1 MQTKPAQTPM
11 IPGEDLDPACTPA
24 TSIPLGL
31 GWAAGLEPR
40 DRGALLRLHNPQ
52 RGTFDVEIVLTAD
65 GPVIR
70 AAAAAL
76 EITAATEIAARCDR
90 FSVEARESFSVRA
103 ACIEHEASGAVRAS
117 GAEVALTA
125 RSGGVAIR
133 ANDDVA
139 LNGEQILLNCDR
151 DPPVPGWVP
160 QPPAQEITV
169 AATERHGDPEVLRAL
184 DEV

>member
-1 MQTKPAQTPM
+1 MQTKPAP
-11 IPGEDLDPACTPA
+11 
-24 TSIPLGL
+24 TSLTHPEETALAPTTDVPLGL
-31 GWAAGLEPR
+31 GWVAALEPR

-52 RGTFDVEIVLTAD
+52 RGTVDVEILLTAD

-103 ACIEHEASGAVRAS
+103 ARIEHDASGSVRAS

-139 LNGEQILLNCDR
+139 LSGEQILLNCDR
-151 DPPVPGWVP
+151 DPPLPGWVP
-160 QPPAQEITV
+160 QPRPEETTVPATD
-169 AATERHGDPEVLRAL
+169 RHGDPEVLRVL

>member
-1 MQTKPAQTPM
+1 MQTKPAQTPR
-11 IPGEDLDPACTPA
+11 GEEA
-24 TSIPLGL
+24 TSAPNMNIPLGL
-31 GWAAGLEPR
+31 GWAAALEPR

-52 RGTFDVEIVLTAD
+52 RGTVDVEIVLTAD

-76 EITAATEIAARCDR
+76 EISAATEIAARCDH

-103 ACIEHEASGAVRAS
+103 ARIEHDASGSVRAS
-117 GAEVALTA
+117 GAEVELTA

-139 LNGEQILLNCDR
+139 VSGEQILLNCDR
-151 DPPVPGWVP
+151 DVPTPVWVA
-160 QPPAQEITV
+160 QPPPENTSLP
-169 AATERHGDPEVLRAL
+169 ATDRHGDPEVLRLL
-184 DEV
+184 DET

>member
-1 MQTKPAQTPM
+1 MQTKPAQKSMIRGEEPM
-11 IPGEDLDPACTPA
+11 SAPT
-24 TSIPLGL
+24 TNVPLGL
-31 GWAAGLEPR
+31 EWVAALEPR

-52 RGTFDVEIVLTAD
+52 RGTVDVEIVLTVD

-76 EITAATEIAARCDR
+76 EITAATEIAARCAR
-90 FSVEARESFSVRA
+90 FSVEAGESFSVRA
-103 ACIEHEASGAVRAS
+103 GRIEHDASGSVRAS
-117 GAEVALTA
+117 GGEVALTA

-139 LNGEQILLNCDR
+139 LSGEQILLNCDR
-151 DPPVPGWVP
+151 DPPWPGWIPLPRPEELTVP
-160 QPPAQEITV
+160 
-169 AATERHGDPEVLRAL
+169 ATNRQGDPELLRVL